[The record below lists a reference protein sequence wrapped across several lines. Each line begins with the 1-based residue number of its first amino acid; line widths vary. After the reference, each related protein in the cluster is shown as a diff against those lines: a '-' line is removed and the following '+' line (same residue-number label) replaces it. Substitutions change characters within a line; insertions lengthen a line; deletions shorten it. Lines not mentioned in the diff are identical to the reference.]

1 MREEKKKKKQ
11 DKLVFSKASEES
23 TSRSRKGASETNAT
37 DGPIAYSNIPFAGD
51 DDKRHL
57 RKHLGSESYTFLN
70 ADWPVSSRNLYLSP

>member
-1 MREEKKKKKQ
+1 M
-11 DKLVFSKASEES
+11 FSKASEES

-37 DGPIAYSNIPFAGD
+37 DGPIAYSNILFAGD